1 MYDGILSLVAAPG
14 SEPVSLDEIK
24 AHLNE
29 IGTGKDGEI
38 IGMMLAAARQAEAYT
53 NRALLTQTWDL
64 WLPRFCYG
72 RQIPLPK
79 PPLQQVTSIKYI
91 DTAGVEQ
98 TYAST
103 NYVVGAPAGPF
114 ARKGWV
120 ERFDWAIW
128 PDHYDR
134 LDAVRI
140 RFVAGWTGPE
150 QVPDGIRS
158 AIKVIVTHLN
168 EHRGDRQEAGI
179 ANAEPRA
186 LPPTAEA
193 LLDPYRA
200 F

>member
-1 MYDGILSLVAAPG
+1 MSTGILSLVAAPG
-14 SEPVSLDEIK
+14 SEPVGLDEMK
-24 AHLNE
+24 AHLHE
-29 IGTGKDGEI
+29 TGTGNDGEI

-53 NRALLTQTWDL
+53 NRAIVTQTYDW

-72 RQIPLPK
+72 RTVFLPK
-79 PPLQQVTSIKYI
+79 APLQSVTSVKYI
-91 DTAGVEQ
+91 DAAGAEQ
-98 TYAST
+98 TYAAA

-114 ARKGWV
+114 APRGWL
-120 ERFDWAIW
+120 ERYDWATW

-150 QVPDGIRS
+150 KVPDGIRS
-158 AIKVIVTHLN
+158 AMKLIVTHLF

-186 LPPTAEA
+186 LPPAAEA
-193 LLDPYRA
+193 LLDPYRIY
-200 F
+200 